1 MAGMITPR
9 YLAGFTG
16 HRQLDNPDAVR
27 AALAAELSA
36 LKARIEKAG
45 GVLEFYSSA
54 AYGADTIACEE
65 AGKLGIPVHIIL
77 PKPVVL
83 DPESGDLDRNEGF
96 AADFWKKDTFLADEW
111 KRTHSLIQMAE
122 SGAKGGTLRLATGTQ
137 THPECYYDTGLQ
149 MLEAIDVL
157 IAVWDGQP
165 ARGLG
170 GTEHFVSLGEKAQ
183 MPRII
188 ISPAGDKIERPDL
201 EKLAVIDES
210 RKLIQL
216 VDEFSL
222 RYQSQDK
229 RLTEVEALFE
239 RLDTCSDLEAKDFRK
254 GLVRIIKAHAF
265 ATLVAAIA
273 ALLPSEP
280 NWKIFLGTLAT
291 LELCLVG
298 WAIWRSRQLTHHHGT
313 HERWMQT
320 RFAAEIMRAIRDS
333 CGLLDPLHPLIA
345 RHQPQWRRFAVT
357 AGLLIQRGKGHQ
369 TWSNARSDYLKQRLF
384 DPKDGQ
390 IPYFS
395 VRHALAVPHFQ
406 NALRWGKI
414 LGWAALIFVSGAV
427 IVKCC
432 AIADKFSLIHLHTPD
447 PISKAPQNP
456 ISWLFDIAFKFLP
469 IALPLLSGM
478 FIALRTALDSSRRS
492 YRYSEVAQRLT
503 AAAATLETL
512 QTEAAVRRTVAATEE
527 VLLDELVE
535 WHLAEQQNGAH

>member
-1 MAGMITPR
+1 MITPR

-27 AALAAELSA
+27 TALAAELAA
-36 LKARIEKAG
+36 LKTRIETAG

-65 AGKLGIPVHIIL
+65 AERLGIPVHLIL

-83 DPESGDLDRNEGF
+83 VPETGELNRKEGF
-96 AADFWKKDTFLADEW
+96 AADFWKGDSFLATEW
-111 KRTHSLIQMAE
+111 EHTHRLIQTAE
-122 SGAKGGTLRLATGTQ
+122 GGAHGGTLRLATGTQ

-170 GTEHFVSLGEKAQ
+170 GTQHFVSLSENAE

-188 ISPAGDKIERPDL
+188 ISPSGDKIVRPHL
-201 EKLAVIDES
+201 EKLALIDES
-210 RKLIQL
+210 RRLIQL
-216 VDEFSL
+216 VDDFSL
-222 RYQSQDK
+222 RYQIKDTKLSEAD
-229 RLTEVEALFE
+229 ALFA

-280 NWKIFLGTLAT
+280 NWKIFLGTLAS

-298 WAIWRSRQLTHHHGT
+298 WAIWRSHQLTHHHGT

-357 AGLLIQRGKGHQ
+357 VGVLIQRDRRPQ
-369 TWSNARSDYLKQRLF
+369 SWSSARTDYLEKRLF

-395 VRHALAVPHFQ
+395 LRHALAVPHFQ
-406 NALRWGKI
+406 RALRWGKL

-432 AIADKFSLIHLHTPD
+432 AIADKFSLINLHTPD
-447 PISKAPQNP
+447 PIAKAPENAT
-456 ISWLFDIAFKFLP
+456 SWLFDIAFKFLP

-478 FIALRTALDSSRRS
+478 FIALRTALDSSRRN
-492 YRYSEVAQRLT
+492 YRYSEVSQRLT

-512 QTEAAVRRTVAATEE
+512 QTEAAVRRTVTATEE
-527 VLLDELVE
+527 ILLDELVE

>member
-1 MAGMITPR
+1 MITPR

-27 AALAAELSA
+27 AALATELAA
-36 LKARIEKAG
+36 LKTRIEKAG
-45 GVLEFYSSA
+45 GILELYSSA

-65 AGKLGIPVHIIL
+65 AERLGIPVHIIL
-77 PKPVVL
+77 PKPVVFV
-83 DPESGDLDRNEGF
+83 PETCDLDRKEGF
-96 AADFWKKDTFLADEW
+96 AADFWTGDTFLTAEW
-111 KRTHSLIQMAE
+111 ERTHRLIQAAE
-122 SGAKGGTLRLATGTQ
+122 SGAKGGTFRLATGSQ
-137 THPECYYDTGLQ
+137 TNPECYYDTGLQ

-157 IAVWDGQP
+157 IAVWDGQT

-170 GTEHFVSLGEKAQ
+170 GTQHFVSLAEKAE

-188 ISPAGDKIERPDL
+188 ISPTGDKVERPDVD
-201 EKLAVIDES
+201 KLAVIDES
-210 RKLIQL
+210 RNLIQL
-216 VDEFSL
+216 VDHFSL
-222 RYQSQDK
+222 RYQSKDTK
-229 RLTEVEALFE
+229 LSEADALFQ

-280 NWKIFLGTLAT
+280 DWKIFLGTLAT

-298 WAIWRSRQLTHHHGT
+298 WAIWRNHQLTHHHGT

-345 RHQPQWRRFAVT
+345 RHQPQWRRFAITV
-357 AGLLIQRGKGHQ
+357 GLLIQRDQ
-369 TWSNARSDYLKQRLF
+369 RPQSWSKARSDYLEKRLF

-395 VRHALAVPHFQ
+395 IRHALAVPHFQ
-406 NALRWGKI
+406 SALRWGKI
-414 LGWAALIFVSGAV
+414 LGWAALVFVSGAV
-427 IVKCC
+427 LVKSC
-432 AIADKFSLIHLHTPD
+432 AIADKFGFIHLHPPD
-447 PISKAPQNP
+447 PISKAPEEP

-478 FIALRTALDSSRRS
+478 FIALRTALDSSRRN
-492 YRYSEVAQRLT
+492 YRYSEVTQRLT

>member
-1 MAGMITPR
+1 MRRMITPR

-27 AALAAELSA
+27 TALAAELAS
-36 LKARIEKAG
+36 LKTRIEQAG
-45 GVLEFYSSA
+45 GILEFYSSA

-65 AGKLGIPVHIIL
+65 AESLGIPVHIIL
-77 PKPVVL
+77 PKPVVF
-83 DPESGDLDRNEGF
+83 DPETGELDRKEGF
-96 AADFWKKDTFLADEW
+96 AADFWKDGTFLDDEW
-111 KRTHSLIQMAE
+111 RSTYNLIQTAE
-122 SGAKGGTLRLATGTQ
+122 SGVKGGTLRLTTGSLA
-137 THPECYYDTGLQ
+137 HPECYYDTGLQ

-170 GTEHFVSLGEKAQ
+170 GTQHFVSLADKAQ
-183 MPRII
+183 MPSII
-188 ISPAGDKIERPDL
+188 ISPAGDKVERPDL
-201 EKLAVIDES
+201 DKLAVIDES

-216 VDEFSL
+216 VDEFSQ
-222 RYQSQDK
+222 RYQSNDTK
-229 RLTEVEALFE
+229 LSEADALFQ

-280 NWKIFLGTLAT
+280 SWKIFLGTLAT

-357 AGLLIQRGKGHQ
+357 VGLLIQRDQRPKSW
-369 TWSNARSDYLKQRLF
+369 TSARSDYLEKRLF

-395 VRHALAVPHFQ
+395 IRHALAVPHFHK
-406 NALRWGKI
+406 ALRWGKI

-432 AIADKFSLIHLHTPD
+432 AIADKFGIHYLHTPD
-447 PISKAPQNP
+447 PISKAPHNAV
-456 ISWLFDIAFKFLP
+456 SWLFDIAFKFLP

-503 AAAATLETL
+503 AAATTLETL
-512 QTEAAVRRTVAATEE
+512 QTEAAVRRTVTATEE
-527 VLLDELVE
+527 ILLDELVE